1 MFLAAAFAVV
11 ALSLSFVGVFGL
23 ISYSVSTR
31 RGEFAVRLALGARTG
46 HILRLV
52 MREGI
57 VLLAIGG
64 CAGLAGAAMLARL
77 LKTQLFGV
85 TSLDVPRYAIAIWVI
100 ITAGLL
106 ASWMPA
112 RRAAAS
118 NPMDIMRVD

>member
-1 MFLAAAFAVV
+1 
-11 ALSLSFVGVFGL
+11 
-23 ISYSVSTR
+23 
-31 RGEFAVRLALGARTG
+31 
-46 HILRLV
+46 

-64 CAGLAGAAMLARL
+64 CAGLAGAAMLAL

-85 TSLDVPRYAIAIWVI
+85 TSLDVPSYAIAIWVI